1 MALRNVRNAPDCR
14 AFRLF
19 IALVLSA
26 FLVSVQPGSTWADDG
41 QAEAGGEEQ
50 RPKKGKRCDFS
61 RAEKFGMFFWL
72 IPIAGGIYTPFACK
86 RDVFAGGERTGG

>member
-1 MALRNVRNAPDCR
+1 MALRNARNTPGYR

-19 IALVLSA
+19 IALALSVFLLSA
-26 FLVSVQPGSTWADDG
+26 QPGSTWADDG
-41 QAEAGGEEQ
+41 QAEVGGEEQ
-50 RPKKGKRCDFS
+50 PTKKGKRCNFS

-86 RDVFAGGERTGG
+86 RDVFEGGKRAGD